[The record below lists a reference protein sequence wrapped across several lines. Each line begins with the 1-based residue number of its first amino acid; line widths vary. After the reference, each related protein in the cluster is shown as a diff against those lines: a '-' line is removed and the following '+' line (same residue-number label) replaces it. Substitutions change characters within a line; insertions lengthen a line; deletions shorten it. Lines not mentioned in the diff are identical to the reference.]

1 MFANFLHTQ
10 LCIFFVLVLS
20 NPHKRAIYDTLGPR
34 ALVTS
39 GWELVER
46 RFSPEEIREEYER
59 LVRQREE
66 QLLQEEAHPR
76 VGLSFFLL
84 AFE

>member
-1 MFANFLHTQ
+1 MWGASPPQ
-10 LCIFFVLVLS
+10 IIAIIFISVLS

-34 ALVTS
+34 ALQTT

-46 RFSPEEIREEYER
+46 RFSPQEIREEYER

-66 QLLQEEAHPR
+66 QLLQEEAHPL
-76 VGLSFFLL
+76 VSL
-84 AFE
+84 

>member
-1 MFANFLHTQ
+1 M
-10 LCIFFVLVLS
+10 S
-20 NPHKRAIYDTLGPR
+20 NPHKRAIYDTLGPK

-76 VGLSFFLL
+76 VSFRAELEKKSARLTF
-84 AFE
+84 FRDRWP